1 MSWKKKKRYVEY
13 GVLFILKCLPL
24 NDFLSMFFLFS
35 FLPNSFGSGNY
46 STNGSWYLFHGNMHT
61 RKSCLLACTGQL
73 PFNKPNGPVSPID

>member
-46 STNGSWYLFHGNMHT
+46 FHEWLIVLVSWQHAYEG
-61 RKSCLLACTGQL
+61 LLACTGQL